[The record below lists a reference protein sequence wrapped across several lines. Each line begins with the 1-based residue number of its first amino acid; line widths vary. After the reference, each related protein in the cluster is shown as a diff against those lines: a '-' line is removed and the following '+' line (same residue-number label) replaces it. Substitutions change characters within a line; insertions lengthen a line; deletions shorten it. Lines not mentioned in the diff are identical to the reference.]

1 MVFCA
6 VQLSKNGRTV
16 TEVKNNFHYAL
27 GHDVFIFKR
36 SEVIN
41 LPDRMYYILK
51 TGFFGY
57 VMVVAQITSQ
67 LIMDTIL
74 FVCNSYRFFV
84 LVLLDG

>member
-1 MVFCA
+1 MVFRA
-6 VQLSKNGRTV
+6 VQLGKNGRTV

-51 TGFFGY
+51 TGFLGY
-57 VMVVAQITSQ
+57 VMVTVQITRQ

-74 FVCNSYRFFV
+74 FVYNCYRFFV
-84 LVLLDG
+84 FVLLDV